1 MAAHTIKTSV
11 AQVERMVLSTREAM
25 AYLDCAA
32 DKLEELRRE
41 REIEYYKHKNSV
53 WYDLKSIIQFLRRC
67 KQQC

>member
-1 MAAHTIKTSV
+1 MAAHTIKTTV

-25 AYLDCAA
+25 AYLDCSA
-32 DKLEELRRE
+32 DKLEELRSE

>member
-1 MAAHTIKTSV
+1 MAAHTVKTSV

-25 AYLDCAA
+25 TYLDCSA

>member
-25 AYLDCAA
+25 AYLDCSA
-32 DKLEELRRE
+32 DKLEELRSE

-67 KQQC
+67 KQ

>member
-11 AQVERMVLSTREAM
+11 AKVERMVLSTREAM
-25 AYLDCAA
+25 AYLDCSE

>member
-1 MAAHTIKTSV
+1 MAAHTIKATV

-25 AYLDCAA
+25 AYLDCSA

>member
-25 AYLDCAA
+25 AYLDCSA

-41 REIEYYKHKNSV
+41 REIEYYKHKSSV
-53 WYDLKSIIQFLRRC
+53 WYDLKSINQFLRRC
-67 KQQC
+67 RQQC

>member
-1 MAAHTIKTSV
+1 MAAHTVKTSV

-25 AYLDCAA
+25 AYLDCSA

-41 REIEYYKHKNSV
+41 REIEYYKHKSSV

>member
-25 AYLDCAA
+25 AFLDCSA

-67 KQQC
+67 KQLC

>member
-1 MAAHTIKTSV
+1 MAAHTIKATV

-25 AYLDCAA
+25 AYLDCSA

-41 REIEYYKHKNSV
+41 REIEYYKHKNCV